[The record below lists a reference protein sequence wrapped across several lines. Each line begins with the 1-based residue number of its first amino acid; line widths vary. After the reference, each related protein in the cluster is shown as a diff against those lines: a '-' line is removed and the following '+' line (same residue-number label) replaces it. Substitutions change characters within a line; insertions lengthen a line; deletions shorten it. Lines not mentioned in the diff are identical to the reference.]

1 MFHAVH
7 MCFSLSIVDDWPVP
21 RKHVYGKLHWQ
32 RPNKMQNFLSRIP
45 ISAGVLPT
53 STSWTSKSQNDDD
66 VLIPSNY
73 CSTLQQQQQPY
84 LFWSIHEEYLI
95 GFLCKNLHSSLC
107 EHLDLF
113 DKTVGLPTN
122 VHDRIKAMVP
132 STKCISNFYC
142 CYFLFSLLL
151 SQSTVASRITLCWSR
166 FSFICI
172 HNRIYSKSPKS
183 NIWFNTQSTS
193 CCVWNGHFYFSLK
206 CE

>member
-1 MFHAVH
+1 
-7 MCFSLSIVDDWPVP
+7 MCMVNYIDKGRIKCKTFCQESRFPLAYCL
-21 RKHVYGKLHWQ
+21 RLRLELQ
-32 RPNKMQNFLSRIP
+32 NLKM
-45 ISAGVLPT
+45 T
-53 STSWTSKSQNDDD
+53 MT
-66 VLIPSNY
+66 
-73 CSTLQQQQQPY
+73 Y
-84 LFWSIHEEYLI
+84 LFRPIIVQPFSSNSSNSISFDL
-95 GFLCKNLHSSLC
+95 FMKNIWLDFSVKICIVCSLC

-113 DKTVGLPTN
+113 DKTLGLPTN

-142 CYFLFSLLL
+142 CYFLFLLL
-151 SQSTVASRITLCWSR
+151 SQSTVASRITFCWSHS
-166 FSFICI
+166 SFICI